1 MISETAD
8 CFSGFI
14 SPRKIRKDFARGIN
28 RSAAGKNHRMARIVD
43 LTALTVITF
52 LLTFVWTT
60 AAFDSWAAVFA
71 VSCAAALMAA
81 VTAVDCGLH
90 KARRGQ
96 AVFLRQAHRGVCG
109 ASALLPHRIASLR
122 RR

>member
-14 SPRKIRKDFARGIN
+14 SPRKIRKDFARSIN
-28 RSAAGKNHRMARIVD
+28 RGAAGKNHRMARIVD

-71 VSCAAALMAA
+71 VSCAADR
-81 VTAVDCGLH
+81 T
-90 KARRGQ
+90 
-96 AVFLRQAHRGVCG
+96 
-109 ASALLPHRIASLR
+109 LR
-122 RR
+122 RKLSSAWLNYTISRAKFNSRAH